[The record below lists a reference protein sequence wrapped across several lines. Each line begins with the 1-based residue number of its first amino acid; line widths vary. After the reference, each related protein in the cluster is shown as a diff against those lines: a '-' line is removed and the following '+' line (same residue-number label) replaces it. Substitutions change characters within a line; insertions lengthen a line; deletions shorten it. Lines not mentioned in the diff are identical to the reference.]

1 MPYKS
6 MFGTIHYNIT
16 KFIKKISMGERDGK
30 VRKNACAKLQEIG
43 GIVISENRV

>member
-1 MPYKS
+1 MAYKS

-16 KFIKKISMGERDGK
+16 KFIKKISVVKGEEK